1 MKSNQTTRIRI
12 ILGLF
17 VIAAVIL
24 AVKLYDVQI
33 LQSKTY
39 SQIANRQYVRPDTV
53 IFDRG
58 SIYFQ
63 SKDGTKLAVA
73 TVKDG
78 FAISINPKLITDPS
92 GTYDTL
98 AKIFATS
105 TSAGTS
111 TSTIASISPPI
122 LISKANFLTKAANQ
136 NTSFQEIATKVDT
149 SIGTAV
155 SALAIPGVSVY
166 EDDWRYY
173 PGDSMAS
180 QVIGLT
186 GESGETG
193 ATAGIANATSTNST
207 APVIAGQYGIE
218 RSYDNV
224 LTRDTNT
231 LYVNFF
237 AQLFSNIKSTVFE
250 NQPLQGDV
258 VSTIDPT
265 VQNYLEQEIVKTEG
279 IWKSDEVGGI
289 VIDPNTGAIVA
300 MGHWPDFNGND
311 TSDVTDPSVFSNPL
325 VENIYEMGSII
336 KPLTMSAGIDSG
348 AITASTTY
356 DDTGC
361 ITVNGSKICNYDGK
375 ARGVIPMQ
383 QILSQS
389 LNVGASWIA
398 TTMGIATQNKYFRSY
413 GLGSTTGIDLPNE
426 AHGDIVNL
434 DVNRQLEHDEAA
446 FGQGIAM
453 SPIETVR
460 ALSAIANGGLLVT
473 PHVVSEIDYTI
484 GGTKNVMPNPAA
496 FPRVLKKSTTD
507 IVTHMLVNVVDQ
519 VMNPAKPETVVP
531 HYSIASKTGTAQIAN
546 PAGGGYYTDRY
557 LHSFFTYFPASNPR
571 YLVFMY
577 QVYPKGAEYA
587 SATLTDPVFD
597 ITKFLINYYTIPPD
611 R

>member
-12 ILGLF
+12 ILGCI
-17 VIAAVIL
+17 VIAALVL

-78 FAISINPKLITDPS
+78 FAISINPKLLTNPS
-92 GTYDTL
+92 GTYDTI
-98 AKIFATS
+98 AKIFGA
-105 TSAGTS
+105 S
-111 TSTIASISPPI
+111 TSTPPSI

-136 NTSFQEIATKVDT
+136 NTSFQEISTKVDT
-149 SIGTAV
+149 NIGTAV

-186 GESGETG
+186 GETEPSASSQDTTSTSTVT
-193 ATAGIANATSTNST
+193 ATAPIIS
-207 APVIAGQYGIE
+207 GQYGIE

-224 LTRDTNT
+224 LSRDANS

-279 IWKSDEVGGI
+279 VWKSDEVGGI
-289 VIDPNTGAIVA
+289 IIDPNTGAIVA

-311 TSDVTDPSVFSNPL
+311 TSDITDPSVFSNPL

-348 AITASTTY
+348 AITAETTY

-375 ARGVIPMQ
+375 ARNVIPMQ

-389 LNVGASWIA
+389 LNVGASWVA
-398 TTMGIATQNKYFRSY
+398 TTMGITTQNKYFRSY

-460 ALSAIANGGLLVT
+460 ALSALANGGVLPT
-473 PHVVSEIDYTI
+473 PYVVSQIDYAV
-484 GGTKNVMPNPAA
+484 GGSKDVAPNPST
-496 FPRVLKKSTTD
+496 FPRVLKTSTTK
-507 IVTHMLVNVVDQ
+507 IVTQMLVNVVDQ
-519 VMNPAKPETVVP
+519 VMNPARPETIVP

>member
-1 MKSNQTTRIRI
+1 MKSNQTTRIHI
-12 ILGLF
+12 ILGCIVL
-17 VIAAVIL
+17 AALVL

-33 LQSKTY
+33 LQGKTY
-39 SQIANRQYVRPDTV
+39 AQIADRQYVRPDTV

-58 SIYFQ
+58 TIYFQ
-63 SKDGTKLAVA
+63 SKDGTRLAVA
-73 TVKDG
+73 TVEDG
-78 FAISINPKLITDPS
+78 FAISINPKLLTNPS
-92 GTYDTL
+92 SAYDVM
-98 AKIFATS
+98 AAIFA
-105 TSAGTS
+105 AS
-111 TSTIASISPPI
+111 TSTPPSV
-122 LISKANFLTKAANQ
+122 LISKADFLAKAA
-136 NTSFQEIATKVDT
+136 TPDSSFQEVATKVDSNT
-149 SIGTAV
+149 GMAV
-155 SALAIPGVSVY
+155 SALNIPGVSVY

-173 PGDSMAS
+173 PGGSLAS

-186 GESGETG
+186 GESDEVSVGSSTT
-193 ATAGIANATSTNST
+193 ATTSSVST
-207 APVIAGQYGIE
+207 DSTPPVVAGQYGIE
-218 RSYDNV
+218 RSYDDV

-265 VQNYLEQEIVKTEG
+265 VQNYLEQQIAATEAT
-279 IWKSDEVGGI
+279 WHSSEVGGI

-300 MGHWPDFNGND
+300 MGHWPDFDGND
-311 TSDVTDPSVFSNPL
+311 TSNVTDPSVFSNPL

-361 ITVNGSKICNYDGK
+361 IEVDGSRICNYDGK

-389 LNVGASWIA
+389 LNVGASWVA
-398 TTMGIATQNKYFRSY
+398 TTMGIDTQNKYFRSY
-413 GLGSTTGIDLPNE
+413 GFGSTTGIDLPNE

-434 DVNRQLEHDEAA
+434 STTRQLEHDEAA

-460 ALSAIANGGLLVT
+460 ALSAIANGGVLPT
-473 PHVVSEIDYTI
+473 PYVVSEIDYLV
-484 GGTKNVMPNPAA
+484 GGSKDVAPNPAT
-496 FPRVLKKSTTD
+496 FPRVLKTSTTK
-507 IVTHMLVNVVDQ
+507 IVTQMLVNVVDQ
-519 VMNPAKPETVVP
+519 VMNEARPETIIP
-531 HYSIASKTGTAQIAN
+531 HYSVASKTGTAQIAN
-546 PAGGGYYTDRY
+546 PNGGGYYTDRY
-557 LHSFFTYFPASNPR
+557 LHSFFTFFPASNPR
-571 YLVFMY
+571 FLVFMY

-587 SATLTDPVFD
+587 SATLTDPVFS

>member
-1 MKSNQTTRIRI
+1 MKSNQTARIRI
-12 ILGLF
+12 ILGCI
-17 VIAAVIL
+17 VISALIL
-24 AVKLYDVQI
+24 AAKLYDVQI

-39 SQIANRQYVRPDTV
+39 AQIANHQYIRPDTV

-63 SKDGTKLAVA
+63 SKDGTRLAMA

-78 FAISINPKLITDPS
+78 FAISINPKLLTNPS
-92 GTYDTL
+92 SAYSAM
-98 AKIFATS
+98 AKIFSASTS
-105 TSAGTS
+105 TSPS
-111 TSTIASISPPI
+111 V
-122 LISKANFLTKAANQ
+122 LISKANFMAKAANE
-136 NTSFQEIATKVDT
+136 NTSFQEVAVKVDKNT
-149 SIGTAV
+149 GTAIA
-155 SALAIPGVSVY
+155 ALDIPGVSVY

-186 GESGETG
+186 GESAESGQAPD
-193 ATAGIANATSTNST
+193 ATTTTPAS
-207 APVIAGQYGIE
+207 PVISGQYGIE
-218 RSYDNV
+218 RSYDDV
-224 LTRDTNT
+224 LTRNTNS

-250 NQPLQGDV
+250 NQPMQGDV

-311 TSDVTDPSVFSNPL
+311 TSDVTDPSVFSDPL
-325 VENIYEMGSII
+325 VEHIYEMGSII

-348 AITASTTY
+348 AITAATTY
-356 DDTGC
+356 NDTGC

-383 QILSQS
+383 EILSQS

-398 TTMGIATQNKYFRSY
+398 TTMGIATQNKYFQSY

-434 DVNRQLEHDEAA
+434 STNRQLEHDEAA

-453 SPIETVR
+453 SPLATVR

-473 PHVVSEIDYTI
+473 PHVVSEIDYTTL
-484 GGTKNVMPNPAA
+484 GTKNVMPNPAT
-496 FPRVLKKSTTD
+496 FPRVLQKSTTD
-507 IVTHMLVNVVDQ
+507 IVTQMLVNVVDR
-519 VMNPAKPETVVP
+519 VMVKAHPETLVP

-587 SATLTDPVFD
+587 SATLTDPVFE